1 MALKARA
8 MMYVQQVDKMPISI
22 DDMEYR
28 VSEKIKPEKWA
39 YIVHDKDS
47 DDEGAVIKAHVH
59 LMMRFSNPRSIDSI
73 AKKLSDE
80 PQRLENMSKFGNP
93 DSGFAYLVHAT
104 ENSCEKYQY
113 NSDDVVA
120 NFDFSNF
127 IRERKAKSKV
137 KNQGTIKARVNQV
150 IDEMY
155 AGLITK
161 SEARIKIGNM
171 GGSVLAM
178 YDDKL
183 EKAFNAKLKIEAEKW
198 QENKIKNH
206 EKKDIYWIFGESGTG
221 KSSLAKKIAYERTD
235 SVFVS
240 GASNDPFQGYEQ
252 EEAVIL
258 DELRPSVFEYS
269 DLLRMLDPYSFDATT
284 KARYRNTYLTADT
297 IIITSPF
304 NPILFYKGYKASKT
318 DSVNQLL
325 RRISLVIRMTDS
337 AFWELRLTPNDGY
350 ERNGEMFANPYARRG
365 EKSSK
370 LHLDDVLTP
379 NELKILEYRGEN

>member
-1 MALKARA
+1 
-8 MMYVQQVDKMPISI
+8 MMYVQQTSKMPLSI
-22 DDMEYR
+22 NDMHYR

-39 YIVHDKDS
+39 YIVHDKDL

-59 LMMRFSNPRSIDSI
+59 LMMHFRNPRSIEAI
-73 AKKLSDE
+73 AKRLSDE
-80 PQRLENMSKFGNP
+80 PERLESMSKFGSP

-104 ENSCEKYQY
+104 ENSQEKYQY
-113 NSDDVVA
+113 DSDDVTA
-120 NFDFSNF
+120 NFDFSKF
-127 IRERKAKSKV
+127 IKERKEKSRV
-137 KNQGTIKARVNQV
+137 KNQGSTKARVNQI

-155 AGLITK
+155 ANLITK

-183 EKAFNAKLKIEAEKW
+183 EKAYTAKLKIEAEKW
-198 QENKIKNH
+198 QDNKIRSH

-221 KSSLAKKIAYERTD
+221 KSSLAKKIAYERTN

-337 AFWELRLTPNDGY
+337 AFWELKLTPNGGY
-350 ERNGEMFANPYARRG
+350 ERDGKMFANPYSRRD
-365 EKSSK
+365 EKNRK

-379 NELKILEYRGEN
+379 EELRLLEQ